1 MAIHMGALKP
11 EIEKIKS
18 EEKELR
24 KQVSRLASMANKR
37 LQRLEKSELTDTP
50 AYKSWE
56 ENGAHKFSVRGK
68 TYQEVQSE
76 YWRLKKFI
84 ENKTS
89 TVTGA
94 KQVLYDMADRTGIDY
109 TDIYDL
115 QAKAKNFFDIASKVK
130 QYLQT
135 VDNGAV
141 ALDYQ
146 KIWEQINMYVKEENI
161 DLADATGD
169 LEQIEAIVSQM
180 LELKQTE
187 EYYTEFDKLYDA
199 MKADGW
205 FKV

>member
-1 MAIHMGALKP
+1 MDRFGVKAKVE
-11 EIEKIKS
+11 EIKR

-37 LQRLEKSELTDTP
+37 IQRLEQSELTDTP

-68 TYQEVQSE
+68 TYQEVQAE
-76 YWRLKKFI
+76 YWRVKKFI

-94 KQVLYDMADRTGIDY
+94 KQVLYDMASATGIEY
-109 TDIYDL
+109 TDIADL
-115 QAKAKNFFDIASKVK
+115 QAKASSFFSIASKVK
-130 QYLQT
+130 QYLQS
-135 VDNGAV
+135 VGDSAI

-146 KIWEQINMYVKEENI
+146 KIWEQINLYIKEENVE
-161 DLADATGD
+161 LAGAEGD
-169 LEQIEAIVSQM
+169 LNAIDEIVSRM
-180 LELKQTE
+180 LQLKE
-187 EYYTEFDKLYDA
+187 EETYYSEFDKLFDA
-199 MKADGW
+199 MEKGGW

>member
-1 MAIHMGALKP
+1 MDRFGVKAKVE
-11 EIEKIKS
+11 EIKR

-37 LQRLEKSELTDTP
+37 IQRLEQSELTDTP

-68 TYQEVQSE
+68 TYQEVQAE
-76 YWRLKKFI
+76 YWRVKKFI

-94 KQVLYDMADRTGIDY
+94 KQVLYDMASATGIEY
-109 TDIYDL
+109 TDIADL
-115 QAKAKNFFDIASKVK
+115 QAKASSFFSIASKVK
-130 QYLQT
+130 QYLQS
-135 VDNGAV
+135 VGDSAI

-146 KIWEQINMYVKEENI
+146 KIWEQINLYIKEENVE
-161 DLADATGD
+161 LAGAEGD
-169 LEQIEAIVSQM
+169 LQAIDDIVARM
-180 LELKQTE
+180 LQLKE
-187 EYYTEFDKLYDA
+187 EETYYSEFDKLFDA
-199 MKADGW
+199 MDRGGW

>member
-1 MAIHMGALKP
+1 MDRFGVKAKVE
-11 EIEKIKS
+11 EIKR

-37 LQRLEKSELTDTP
+37 IQRLEQSELTDTP

-68 TYQEVQSE
+68 TYQEVQAE
-76 YWRLKKFI
+76 YWRVKKFI

-94 KQVLYDMADRTGIDY
+94 KQVLYDMASATGIDY
-109 TDIYDL
+109 TDIADL
-115 QAKAKNFFDIASKVK
+115 QAKASSFFSIASKVK
-130 QYLQT
+130 QYLQS
-135 VDNGAV
+135 VGDSAI

-146 KIWEQINMYVKEENI
+146 KIWEQINLYIKEENVE
-161 DLADATGD
+161 LAGAEGD
-169 LEQIEAIVSQM
+169 LQAIDDIVSRM
-180 LELKQTE
+180 LQLKE
-187 EYYTEFDKLYDA
+187 EETYYSEFDKLFDA
-199 MKADGW
+199 MDRGGW